1 VKRQKR
7 KARNTRSRPK
17 GTNDPAHSPS
27 RAASPGIA
35 SSRGGAPQPL
45 WKGFPLT
52 ELAVL
57 TAFVLCVWGFFTANS
72 YGRVLLGAGAL
83 LGSLAGLELAIREH
97 VSGYRSH
104 TTVLSGCVGVVLL
117 VLSITALGSTR
128 SSHLVGI
135 VLGLGGFCLS
145 FWLLQRLYKRKST
158 GRRIN

>member
-7 KARNTRSRPK
+7 KARNSRSRAKSTSDSAPTSSRATRS
-17 GTNDPAHSPS
+17 
-27 RAASPGIA
+27 GIGN
-35 SSRGGAPQPL
+35 SRGGAPQPL

-57 TAFVLCVWGFFTANS
+57 LAFVLCVWGFFTVNS

-83 LGSLAGLELAIREH
+83 LGSLAGLELALREH

-117 VLSITALGSTR
+117 VASITALGSTR
-128 SSHLVGI
+128 SSQLLGI

-145 FWLLQRLYKRKST
+145 FWRLQRLYKRKSA